1 MIGYYAHH
9 QGAGHLTRMQ
19 SIAAVLDEPV
29 WGLSSAPCPPGWEGG
44 WTALARDDE
53 PWPEHVGDRDVTA
66 HGALHWVPQ
75 HHRGLARRAAQLTAW
90 AADEQPRA
98 IVVDVSV
105 EVALLAR
112 LSGVPTVVVAMPGRR
127 EDPAHRLA
135 YDTADA
141 LLAPWPRGAHD
152 LHWPDRWVD
161 KAWFVGGISRF
172 DGRDAPTSASVSVSA
187 VSSQSPVDPEQPTST
202 GEEPRTV
209 LLLWGAGGRT
219 TTAADVRAAQDAT
232 PGWTWVERSPA
243 VDGTR
248 DLWDELQ
255 RADVVVSHAGQNAV
269 AEIAAA
275 RRPAVIVAQPR
286 PHAEQ
291 ESTARRI
298 DDWRIAVGRTDWP
311 EADTWPELLDLA
323 AARGGHGWS
332 RWSDGTGAH
341 QVADHL
347 ARLTAVPVAP

>member
-29 WGLSSAPCPPGWEGG
+29 WGLSSAPRPPSWTGG
-44 WTALARDDE
+44 WTTLAHDDE
-53 PWPEHVGDRDVTA
+53 PWPEHVADRDVTA
-66 HGALHWVPQ
+66 HGVLHWVPQ
-75 HHRGLARRAAQLTAW
+75 HHGGLARRAAQLTAG
-90 AADEQPRA
+90 AAVEQPRA
-98 IVVDVSV
+98 LVVDVSV

-127 EDPAHRLA
+127 EDRAHRLA

-172 DGRDAPTSASVSVSA
+172 DGRAAPL
-187 VSSQSPVDPEQPTST
+187 SQ
-202 GEEPRTV
+202 PRRPIGAPAAEHGTV

-219 TTAADVRAAQDAT
+219 TTAADVRAAREAT

-243 VDGTR
+243 VDGSL
-248 DLWDELQ
+248 DLWDDLRQ
-255 RADVVVSHAGQNAV
+255 ADVVVSHAGQNAV

-275 RRPAVIVAQPR
+275 RRPAVIVAQQR

-298 DDWRIAVGRTDWP
+298 DDWRIAVGRTGWP
-311 EADTWPELLDLA
+311 EAHSWPDLLALA
-323 AARGGHGWS
+323 VARGGQGWS
-332 RWSDGTGAH
+332 RWSDGTGAQ
-341 QVADHL
+341 QVAGHL
-347 ARLTAVPVAP
+347 AGLAAVPVAP

>member
-29 WGLSSAPCPPGWEGG
+29 WGLSSSPRPTGWEGG
-44 WTALARDDE
+44 WTTLARDDE
-53 PWPEHVGDRDVTA
+53 PSPGQDPARDVTA
-66 HGALHWVPQ
+66 HGVLHWAPR

-90 AADEQPRA
+90 IDERRPRA
-98 IVVDVSV
+98 LVVDVSV
-105 EVALLAR
+105 EVSLLAR
-112 LSGVPTVVVAMPGRR
+112 LAGVPTVVVAMPGRR
-127 EDPAHRLA
+127 EDRAHLLA

-152 LHWPDRWVD
+152 LCWPDRWVD

-172 DGRDAPTSASVSVSA
+172 DGRDLPPIPAPGLPGVT
-187 VSSQSPVDPEQPTST
+187 PTDN
-202 GEEPRTV
+202 RTV

-219 TTAADVRAAQDAT
+219 TTSDAVRAAQAAT

-248 DLWDELQ
+248 DLWEDLQ

-298 DDWRIAVGRTDWP
+298 DDWRIAVGRTAWPDP
-311 EADTWPELLDLA
+311 EAWPELLDLA
-323 AARGGHGWS
+323 LTRGGHGWA
-332 RWSDGTGAH
+332 RWSDGTGAR

-347 ARLTAVPVAP
+347 TRLAAVPVAT

>member
-29 WGLSSAPCPPGWEGG
+29 WGLSSAACPPGWAGG
-44 WTALARDDE
+44 WTTLARDDE
-53 PWPEHVGDRDVTA
+53 PWPEDVADRDVTA

-75 HHRGLARRAAQLTAW
+75 HHDGLARRAAQLTAW
-90 AADEQPRA
+90 AADERPRA
-98 IVVDVSV
+98 LVVDVSV
-105 EVALLAR
+105 EVTLLAR
-112 LSGVPTVVVAMPGRR
+112 LCGVPCVVVAMPGHRDDR
-127 EDPAHRLA
+127 AHRLA

-152 LHWPDRWVD
+152 LHWPDRWLD

-172 DGRDAPTSASVSVSA
+172 DGREAVPAPGRVVHDGSKGGA
-187 VSSQSPVDPEQPTST
+187 
-202 GEEPRTV
+202 V
-209 LLLWGAGGRT
+209 LLLWGAGGRST
-219 TTAADVRAAQDAT
+219 TDADVRAAQDAT
-232 PGWTWVERSPA
+232 PGWSWVERSAATAGSP
-243 VDGTR
+243 
-248 DLWDELQ
+248 DLWDDLQ

-291 ESTARRI
+291 ESTACRI
-298 DDWRIAVGRTDWP
+298 DDWRIAVGRSAWP
-311 EADTWPELLDLA
+311 EADAWPALLDLA
-323 AARGGHGWS
+323 LARGGHGWS
-332 RWSDGTGAH
+332 RWSDGDGAR
-341 QVADHL
+341 QVAGHL
-347 ARLTAVPVAP
+347 AQLTAAPVGP